1 MEYLSLA
8 LSVISLICIISLI
21 RSRRELMKD
30 YGILANKYA
39 DCVHDLVLSALRE
52 TEIKTS
58 MDKIIKMET
67 PSANATVR
75 RMVKVAKEALEND
88 NDPDDR

>member
-8 LSVISLICIISLI
+8 LSVISLICIILII
-21 RSRRELMKD
+21 RSRKELMKN
-30 YGILANKYA
+30 YRTLADKYA
-39 DCVHDLVLSALRE
+39 DCFNDLVSSEWRITELRM
-52 TEIKTS
+52 S
-58 MDKIIKMET
+58 MRKIIGMET

-88 NDPDDR
+88 ND